1 MNCHTVMLPV
11 LVVFNN
17 NPLSVYQVIAF
28 AFDFYTTPVKVPMVA
43 VNETSKSDEDTYAT
57 VPSWISF
64 FKKLV
69 LIDYKKT
76 LGGVP
81 VKVKEANVIFQ
92 PLCLTSYVV
101 FRVTGTQMVRTVAT
115 PIAITPTYKQAS
127 DFVSAVIANSIR
139 SRATATSYT
148 IAQAPVQFFIAP
160 EQVTSYMYAVIRSM
174 SRR

>member
-1 MNCHTVMLPV
+1 MPPV
-11 LVVFNN
+11 LVVYNN

-43 VNETSKSDEDTYAT
+43 VNETNKSDESTYAT

-64 FKKLV
+64 FKKL
-69 LIDYKKT
+69 LIIDYKKT

-81 VKVKEANVIFQ
+81 VKVKEADVIFQ

-101 FRVTGTQMVRTVAT
+101 FKVTGTPMVRTVAT
-115 PIAITPTYKQAS
+115 PIMVSSSYRHAS
-127 DFVSAVIANSIR
+127 DFVTAVIVNSIR
-139 SRATATSYT
+139 SRATSTSYT
-148 IAQAPVQFFIAP
+148 ILQAPVQFFVAP
-160 EQVTSYMYAVIRSM
+160 EQVTSYMYSVIRSM

>member
-1 MNCHTVMLPV
+1 MPPV
-11 LVVFNN
+11 LVVYNN
-17 NPLSVYQVIAF
+17 NPLSVYQAIAF

-43 VNETSKSDEDTYAT
+43 VNETNKSDDSTYAT

-64 FKKLV
+64 FKKL
-69 LIDYKKT
+69 LIIDYKKT

-81 VKVKEANVIFQ
+81 VKVKEAGVVFQ

-101 FRVTGTQMVRTVAT
+101 FKVTGTPMVRTVAT
-115 PIAITPTYKQAS
+115 PIMITSTYKQAS

-139 SRATATSYT
+139 SRATSTSYA
-148 IAQAPVQFFIAP
+148 IVQAPVQFFVAP
-160 EQVTSYMYAVIRSM
+160 EQVTSYMYSVIRSM